1 MLTKIFKNTIWL
13 SGDQVLRLAMG
24 FFVGAWVARY
34 LQPQQY
40 GLLNYAIGFVGLF
53 SPLAYLHD
61 LNQIVIRDITLEPK
75 SKNEILGTSFV
86 IKIFGSLV
94 TLVISITAIFCLRN
108 NDHISQLLVI
118 ILSLTTLFYS
128 FNTIDC
134 WFQHQLQSKYT
145 VIAKNATFV
154 IITLIKIC
162 LIYIH
167 APLIAFAW
175 LILLEGL
182 VNSLASVIAYYINGQ
197 DLTAWSASLARAKKL
212 ITNSWPLILSGLA
225 ISVYLRIDQI
235 MLGEMIGDY
244 AVGIYSIAV
253 RLSEICCFLPSAIV
267 TSVLSS
273 IISIKNHSESEFYK
287 KIQNLFNIMVL
298 MAYILAFSMI
308 FMSKII
314 VNLVYGENYAATSD
328 VVIIHIWSI
337 TFMFLG
343 FAKNIWV
350 ISENKGVYTMIS
362 TFSGAIINI
371 LLNLWLI
378 PYYQAI
384 GAAIATLIS
393 YAFADYITCFIYAP
407 ARKIFWMMTKS
418 ITLTFLI
425 PNISK

>member
-1 MLTKIFKNTIWL
+1 MLKKILKNTIWL
-13 SGDQVLRLAMG
+13 SADQVLRLAMS
-24 FFVGAWVARY
+24 FFIGAWVARY

-61 LNQIVIRDITLEPK
+61 LNQIVIRDITLEPN
-75 SKNEILGTSFV
+75 SKNEILGTCFI

-94 TLVISITAIFCLRN
+94 TFLLSIGAVFWLRN
-108 NDHISQLLVI
+108 NDELAQLLVV
-118 ILSLTTLFYS
+118 ILSLSTIFYS

-145 VIAKNATFV
+145 VIAKNLIFV
-154 IITLIKIC
+154 TITLIKIF
-162 LIYIH
+162 LIHVH
-167 APLIAFAW
+167 ASLIAFAW
-175 LILLEGL
+175 LILLESFG
-182 VNSLASVIAYYINGQ
+182 NSLALVIAYYINGQ
-197 DLTAWSASLARAKKL
+197 ELTDWSTSLARAKKL
-212 ITNSWPLILSGLA
+212 ITNSWTLILSGLA

-235 MLGEMIGDY
+235 MLGQMIGDY
-244 AVGIYSIAV
+244 AVGIYSIGV
-253 RLSEICCFLPSAIV
+253 RLSEICCFVPSAIV
-267 TSVLSS
+267 TSVVSS
-273 IISIKNHSESEFYK
+273 IIATKNHSESEFYRR
-287 KIQNLFNIMVL
+287 IQHLFNIMVL
-298 MAYILAFSMI
+298 MAYTLAFSMI
-308 FMSKII
+308 FISK
-314 VNLVYGENYAATSD
+314 LVVDLLYGENYAATSD

-350 ISENKGVYTMIS
+350 ISENKGVYALVS
-362 TFSGAIINI
+362 TLSGAIINI

-393 YAFADYITCFIYAP
+393 YAFADYITCFIYTP

-425 PNISK
+425 PNVSK